1 MTSSHQR
8 LLTTIIT
15 LLLALVV
22 VPVWAEERTVKATAA
37 WRAEGDIFKV
47 QDDLAL
53 FVGAFGGI
61 MFVETKK
68 GELDA
73 AKLLCPGML
82 ELNLNNGSQSGEGRC
97 IITGQSGDR
106 VYATWQCA
114 GVHLK
119 GCQGNFT
126 LNGGTGKFAKVTG
139 HSTFEIR
146 SDIAAYV
153 ASTTGDRVEASAS
166 GVAVWPSLTYKTH

>member
-8 LLTTIIT
+8 LLTIIT
-15 LLLALVV
+15 LLLALVAA
-22 VPVWAEERTVKATAA
+22 PVWAEERTVKATAA

-106 VYATWQCA
+106 VYASWQCA

-126 LNGGTGKFAKVTG
+126 LHGGTGKFAKITG

-146 SDIAAYV
+146 SGIAAYV
-153 ASTTGDRVEASAS
+153 AGTTGDRVEASAS
-166 GVAVWPSLTYKTH
+166 GVAVWPSLTYKTP